1 MIQRIQTVYLA
12 LAVILLV
19 LCCCMPLA
27 QFEQIGMGKPA
38 VLYSLVLIGG
48 DGVIESYLPASLFF
62 IMVIAEIILVLSIF
76 SFKTRK
82 RQINFCKVAMFIEL
96 LWLLG
101 YALILYLFSDNYTP
115 HVSIGAFFPLIAI
128 IFTFMAQMAIKKDEN
143 LVRSADRIR

>member
-27 QFEQIGMGKPA
+27 QFEPIGMGKPA

-48 DGVIESYLPASLFF
+48 NGIIESYLPVSLLF
-62 IMVIAEIILVLSIF
+62 IIVAAEIILALSIF
-76 SFKTRK
+76 TYKNRK
-82 RQINFCKVAMFIEL
+82 RQIWICKVAMFLEL

-101 YALILYLFSDNYTP
+101 YALILYLFSYNYTP
-115 HVSIGAFFPLIAI
+115 HASIGASFPLMAMIL
-128 IFTFMAQMAIKKDEN
+128 TFMAKMAIIKDEN